1 MRPNLKL
8 YSKFSSFT
16 FKFTLALTLVAIVPV
31 VVFFITFEQI
41 ADFNQNLQ
49 KEAVDSIEG
58 VSEIYR
64 AWVKNESERILL
76 IQQNLELKFVAL
88 CQTHHIRTLQEL
100 TTNQAFRGDLK
111 AAFDQYTADH
121 SLIFDIRLNV
131 NDTPVVTSTLPIP
144 DRSKY
149 TLHAA
154 SLPLSLDQIETP
166 SPIFD
171 DNPPSDTEIPLL
183 IAQPIEQTETPQPLF
198 GDHASDTEI
207 PLLIAQPDDP
217 NAPLD
222 SDTLALP
229 EKNWSADDNKISNRG
244 ISLTLLLGIEK
255 EKAEL
260 YERLGEKRYLHDS
273 ITAIDETEGQNVAQL
288 YQTVFAGLSAFVLFL
303 IIVLVLGISMP
314 MTRRI
319 SDLTKNVKA
328 VAAGDLNAKVKVT
341 GNDQF
346 AWLMTQFNDMVD
358 EIRKAQE
365 SKAYIERMQAWQ
377 EVARRLA
384 HEIKNPLTPIV
395 LSVQQLDRKFND
407 YIERPQKY
415 RKLLTDVLEI
425 VNEET
430 ETLRKL
436 VKNFSEF
443 ARMPIPEMKQTAF
456 FGFVA
461 QTVAQNPQFQQQA
474 KVSIEPA
481 TSIVENAR
489 VHCDCELMRRVL
501 VNIIRNGIEAAQ
513 NANISPEI
521 LLLCNVVQTNGKDR
535 FKLSIMDNGPGLTDE
550 QKSKL
555 FIPYFT
561 TKTDGTG
568 LGLSIVRKI
577 VEDHSGQIQLHDRDD
592 QKRGT
597 QADIELPLLT
607 KPETD

>member
-88 CQTHHIRTLQEL
+88 CQTHHIRTLQDL
-100 TTNQAFRGDLK
+100 TTNQAFKSDLK

-131 NDTPVVTSTLPIP
+131 NDTPVVSSTIPVP

-154 SLPLSLDQIETP
+154 SLPLFLDQVETP
-166 SPIFD
+166 SQIFD
-171 DNPPSDTEIPLL
+171 DHPP
-183 IAQPIEQTETPQPLF
+183 A
-198 GDHASDTEI
+198 DTEI

-217 NAPLD
+217 NTPLD
-222 SDTLALP
+222 SNTLALP
-229 EKNWSADDNKISNRG
+229 EKNWSADQHKISKRG

-273 ITAIDETEGQNVAQL
+273 ITTMDETEDQNVAQL
-288 YQTVFAGLSAFVLFL
+288 YQNVFAGLSAFIFFL

-319 SDLTKNVKA
+319 SNLTKTVKA
-328 VAAGDLNAKVKVT
+328 VADGDLNAKVKVT

-456 FGFVA
+456 FGFVT
-461 QTVAQNPQFQQQA
+461 QTIAQNPQFEQQA
-474 KVSIEPA
+474 KISIAPA
-481 TSIVENAR
+481 TPLVEKAF

-521 LLLCNVVQTNGKDR
+521 LIICTTEPTNGKNL
-535 FKLSIMDNGPGLTDE
+535 FKLSIIDNGPGLTNE
-550 QKSKL
+550 QKAKL

-561 TKTDGTG
+561 TKADGTG

-577 VEDHSGQIQLHDRDD
+577 VEDHNGQIQLHDRDD
-592 QKRGT
+592 HERGT
-597 QADIELPLLT
+597 QADIALPILT
-607 KPETD
+607 KT